1 MHRVGIAFIL
11 LLVVAF
17 SGAPFAAVRVSEVMS
32 NEPGSSTSL
41 EFIELY
47 NDGTAPVQ
55 LNSFYEIRVDG
66 LPLTFGAPP
75 TIDTARGFRYL
86 ILCRD
91 LFDFEQYY
99 GDGSGIWGDVATE
112 RGALVQPT
120 SPFSLSN
127 NGGSVAA
134 VRTLQPVGDSL
145 VWTSSGSDGVSWE
158 RENYVSYIPRQS
170 IDPTGSTP
178 GYLNSRM
185 PAAIDLAIDTA
196 AVFPTGTGSRI
207 VAVIT
212 NRGMEESLDDS
223 LWVFYSNPADTGDIS
238 DLIEIIA
245 IPSLDTGF
253 STPITIDV
261 APVALYDTVTLRLP
275 RDSRTINNRRDVV
288 VVSATFPPVVLSEFL
303 ANPQD
308 PQTAEW
314 IELDTRSD
322 NLHDIAGWRIGD
334 ELALHTITEESFT
347 VLPDQYPVVT
357 ENLAA
362 FSQDYPDFDG
372 VVVSPSSWATLNN
385 AGDVVRLVDPFGF
398 VADSFV
404 YASAY
409 DDNHT
414 WAKGIDQNQQLNWG
428 RSSVSGGS
436 PGAVNDIRFAPT
448 SEGLIVAVEPQVIS
462 PDGDGIDESMSIRVS
477 GPADVSYTIRI
488 YDRKGREVRTFEDGA
503 TDLRAE
509 YLWDGVTD
517 SGARLPIG
525 MYILYVEAEGVESL
539 KKTVVVAR

>member
-91 LFDFEQYY
+91 LFDFEQHY

-120 SPFSLSN
+120 SSFSLSN
-127 NGGSVAA
+127 NGGSVAV
-134 VRTLQPVGDSL
+134 VRTLQPIGDSL

-185 PAAIDLAIDTA
+185 PAAIDLALDTV
-196 AVFPTGTGSRI
+196 AVFPTEAGSRI
-207 VAVIT
+207 VAVVT

-253 STPITIDV
+253 STPVAIDI

-275 RDSRTINNRRDVV
+275 RDSRTINNRREVV
-288 VVSATFPPVVLSEFL
+288 VVSAAFPPVVLSEFL

-334 ELALHTITEESFT
+334 ALALHTITEESFT

-409 DDNHT
+409 DGNHT

-436 PGAVNDIRFAPT
+436 PGAVNDIRFTPT
-448 SEGLIVAVEPQVIS
+448 SEGLVVAVEPQVIS

-509 YLWDGVTD
+509 YIWDGVTD